1 MEDNRNKLLLQ
12 YAGLGFQ
19 LLVTLLLSIW
29 FGQWIDRKLNLHFP
43 LLLWILPLL
52 IITGMIVKAI
62 RDTTKK

>member
-29 FGQWIDRKLNLHFP
+29 VGQWIDRKLNLHFP

-52 IITGMIVKAI
+52 IISGMIVKAI